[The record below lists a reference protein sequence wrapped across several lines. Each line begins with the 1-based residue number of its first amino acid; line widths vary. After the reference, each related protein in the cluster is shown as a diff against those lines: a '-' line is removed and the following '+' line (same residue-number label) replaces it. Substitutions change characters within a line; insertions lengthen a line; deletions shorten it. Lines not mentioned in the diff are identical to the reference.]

1 MNIYRL
7 VGDACHQAAIVFL
20 ILQLLKSNNARGISV
35 KTQELR
41 LLVFATRYLD
51 LFTTFYSLYN
61 SIVKI
66 VYIVATTIILVMC
79 KTEPIKS
86 VYNPQQDSF
95 PHWKCAALP
104 CAFLAAVTHVLGSGL
119 AGFDVQELLWTFS
132 IYLESIAI
140 LPQLMVLQKYRLVE
154 NLTGKFVFFLGMYR
168 LFYIF
173 NWIYRSRTEKNYR
186 HHIVVYVCGVV
197 QTLLYADF
205 FYQYCKICREEDGI
219 VDDDNDTGLIFE
231 ASNLE
236 QTARSRPTST
246 ALAALE
252 EPLVST
258 DGQTSE
264 EGEATLE
271 PLVSTDGQT
280 SEEVEV

>member
-7 VGDACHQAAIVFL
+7 VGDVCHQAAIVFL
-20 ILQLLKSNNARGISV
+20 ILQLLKSKNARGISV

-41 LLVFATRYLD
+41 LLVFATRYTD

-66 VYIVATTIILVMC
+66 AYIVATTVILVMC

-173 NWIYRSRTEKNYR
+173 NWIYRSHTQKNYR

-205 FYQYCKICREEDGI
+205 FYQYCKISRINRCARPGDRREEDGI

-231 ASNLE
+231 VSNLE

-246 ALAALE
+246 ALA
-252 EPLVST
+252 
-258 DGQTSE
+258 
-264 EGEATLE
+264 ATLE